1 MSLRRSQS
9 EEICRRFRRAGV
21 RWEKEA
27 IVKRWMSLTVGIALV
42 VAGCGGQD
50 ATDETGDTV
59 ASTVAATTTVPTTVT
74 TTPAPTTTV
83 APATTTTGAPATTA
97 PAPPPPPPTTAPPT
111 TAAPPAVYYEVANP
125 ANPTYYPG
133 PLAGAGI
140 YFGSGCS
147 PGTGTLPDGIWFGD
161 ITSVSGGSFEFDLM
175 CFAPRPEG
183 ESEEYGIGEITNS
196 NPTLRTVA
204 VGAGAPV
211 YVVDMS
217 MNWVQQPYSA
227 WHVDTGAVSGC
238 PLEWCSAVWLYVN
251 GGEATE
257 IMVIWTP

>member
-1 MSLRRSQS
+1 
-9 EEICRRFRRAGV
+9 
-21 RWEKEA
+21 
-27 IVKRWMSLTVGIALV
+27 MSLTVGIALV
-42 VAGCGGQD
+42 VVSCGTPDG
-50 ATDETGDTV
+50 TNETGDAV
-59 ASTVAATTTVPTTVT
+59 ASTVAATTTIPTTVT
-74 TTPAPTTTV
+74 TTAAPATTVATTVAPAPTTT
-83 APATTTTGAPATTA
+83 GAPVTTLA
-97 PAPPPPPPTTAPPT
+97 PPPPPTTVPPT

-133 PLAGAGI
+133 PLPGAGI

-147 PGTGTLPDGIWFGD
+147 PGAGTLPDGIWFGD

-175 CFAPRPEG
+175 CFAPRPVG
-183 ESEEYGIGEITNS
+183 ETEEYGIGEITNS
-196 NPTLRTVA
+196 NPTLRTVPVDA
-204 VGAGAPV
+204 AAPV
-211 YVVDMS
+211 YVVDMA

>member
-1 MSLRRSQS
+1 M
-9 EEICRRFRRAGV
+9 
-21 RWEKEA
+21 
-27 IVKRWMSLTVGIALV
+27 KRWMSLMVGIALV
-42 VAGCGGQD
+42 VVSCGTPD
-50 ATDETGDTV
+50 ATDETGDSV
-59 ASTVAATTTVPTTVT
+59 ASTVVATTIVPTAVT
-74 TTPAPTTTV
+74 TTAAPATTVVITVAPAPTTTD
-83 APATTTTGAPATTA
+83 APATTLP
-97 PAPPPPPPTTAPPT
+97 PPPPPPPPPTTAPPT

-133 PLAGAGI
+133 PLPGAGI

-147 PGTGTLPDGIWFGD
+147 PGAGTLPDGIWFGD

-175 CFAPRPEG
+175 CFAPRPVG
-183 ESEEYGIGEITNS
+183 ETEEYGIGEITNS
-196 NPTLRTVA
+196 NPTLRIVPVDA
-204 VGAGAPV
+204 DVPV
-211 YVVDMS
+211 YVVDMA
-217 MNWVQQPYSA
+217 MNWVQQPYAA